1 MDPELLFFFQ
11 QKNVHTFHAMDRYR
25 GDVAGSFDA
34 SEKQTDVDAKWFHRH
49 SYVIPRYIKDGD
61 FERARFVNR

>member
-1 MDPELLFFFQ
+1 
-11 QKNVHTFHAMDRYR
+11 MDRYR